1 MDRKA
6 LVEAPLLSTPLLNAL
21 LVMESNHHKPTNQET
36 VPLWIRTKQR
46 LDRMATFTA
55 QRTPTSLGFDELI
68 ALREE
73 RIALASRELILL
85 IKRWEERTPEPWYGG
100 DASNSMI

>member
-1 MDRKA
+1 
-6 LVEAPLLSTPLLNAL
+6 
-21 LVMESNHHKPTNQET
+21 MESNRHSSTNPET
-36 VPLWIRTKQR
+36 VPLWIRTKRR

-73 RIALASRELILL
+73 RIALASRELVLL
-85 IKRWEERTPEPWYGG
+85 IKRWEEGTPDPWYHEG
-100 DASNSMI
+100 DGSKMI

>member
-1 MDRKA
+1 MGQQE
-6 LVEAPLLSTPLLNAL
+6 LVAAL
-21 LVMESNHHKPTNQET
+21 LPSSTLLKKLLAMESNPRNQTNPET

-55 QRTPTSLGFDELI
+55 QRTPTSLGFDDLI

-73 RIALASRELILL
+73 RIALASRELVLL
-85 IKRWEERTPEPWYGG
+85 IKRWEEGTPEPWGHAG
-100 DASNSMI
+100 DTSRMI

>member
-1 MDRKA
+1 
-6 LVEAPLLSTPLLNAL
+6 
-21 LVMESNHHKPTNQET
+21 MESNHQHQQTPET
-36 VPLWIRTKQR
+36 DPLWLRTKRR
-46 LDRMATFTA
+46 LDRMAMWSA

-100 DASNSMI
+100 DGTNKMI